1 MEVLDTDTLDFS
13 SIIQYQATYG
23 LIKKGRVM
31 FFHVMFSLL
40 AGFSSLAF
48 ANSPVPIE
56 INGQKALVFINQD
69 PPGTR
74 CNTNV
79 QIAAEIANAYRIPI
93 LVLPQ
98 TAVPPLTPA
107 PSVWYN
113 GQNIAAS
120 GGSHNGMV
128 SYQIIADILDVEG
141 TTKQAKRGK
150 LFNDSVRP
158 EFDKLKATIKTGQ

>member
-1 MEVLDTDTLDFS
+1 MLKKLVGV
-13 SIIQYQATYG
+13 IIS
-23 LIKKGRVM
+23 L
-31 FFHVMFSLL
+31 FSLSVL
-40 AGFSSLAF
+40 
-48 ANSPVPIE
+48 ANSPVPLE

-79 QIAAEIANAYRIPI
+79 QIAAEIANAYRLPI

-120 GGSHNGMV
+120 GGAHNGMV
-128 SYQIIADILDVEG
+128 SYQIIADILE
-141 TTKQAKRGK
+141 
-150 LFNDSVRP
+150 
-158 EFDKLKATIKTGQ
+158 

>member
-1 MEVLDTDTLDFS
+1 MYKKILFS
-13 SIIQYQATYG
+13 IVALFTFNAY
-23 LIKKGRVM
+23 
-31 FFHVMFSLL
+31 
-40 AGFSSLAF
+40 
-48 ANSPVPIE
+48 ANSPVPLE

-74 CNTNV
+74 CNSNV
-79 QIAAEIANAYRIPI
+79 QIAAEIANAYRLPI
-93 LVLPQ
+93 LILPQ

-120 GGSHNGMV
+120 GGAHNGMV
-128 SYQIIADILDVEG
+128 SYQIIADILELEG
-141 TTKQAKRGK
+141 TTKQKKQGK

-158 EFDKLKATIKTGQ
+158 DFDKFKSTIKTGK

>member
-1 MEVLDTDTLDFS
+1 M
-13 SIIQYQATYG
+13 Y
-23 LIKKGRVM
+23 KKI
-31 FFHVMFSLL
+31 LL
-40 AGFSSLAF
+40 GIVALFTFNAY
-48 ANSPVPIE
+48 ANSPVPLE

-79 QIAAEIANAYRIPI
+79 QIAAEIANAYRLPI
-93 LVLPQ
+93 LILPQ

-120 GGSHNGMV
+120 GGAHNGMV
-128 SYQIIADILDVEG
+128 SYQIIADILELEG
-141 TTKQAKRGK
+141 TTKQKKQGK

-158 EFDKLKATIKTGQ
+158 DFDKFKSTIKTGK

>member
-1 MEVLDTDTLDFS
+1 MFKS
-13 SIIQYQATYG
+13 
-23 LIKKGRVM
+23 LIVT
-31 FFHVMFSLL
+31 VISLFSLSAL
-40 AGFSSLAF
+40 ASSL
-48 ANSPVPIE
+48 VPSE

-79 QIAAEIANAYRIPI
+79 QIAAEIANAYRLPI
-93 LVLPQ
+93 LILPQ

-120 GGSHNGMV
+120 GGAHNGMV
-128 SYQIIADILDVEG
+128 SYQIIADILELEG
-141 TTKQAKRGK
+141 TTKQKKQGK

-158 EFDKLKATIKTGQ
+158 DFDKFKSTIKTGK

>member
-1 MEVLDTDTLDFS
+1 MLKK
-13 SIIQYQATYG
+13 
-23 LIKKGRVM
+23 LIFVIVAL
-31 FFHVMFSLL
+31 FFQMAHAS
-40 AGFSSLAF
+40 
-48 ANSPVPIE
+48 SPVPSE

-79 QIAAEIANAYRIPI
+79 QIAAEIANAYRLPI
-93 LVLPQ
+93 LILPQ
-98 TAVPPLTPA
+98 TAVPALTPA

-128 SYQIIADILDVEG
+128 SYQIIADILEIEG
-141 TTKQAKRGK
+141 ATKQKKQGK

-158 EFDKLKATIKTGQ
+158 DFDKFKSTIKTGK

>member
-1 MEVLDTDTLDFS
+1 M
-13 SIIQYQATYG
+13 Y
-23 LIKKGRVM
+23 KKI
-31 FFHVMFSLL
+31 LL
-40 AGFSSLAF
+40 GIVALFTFNAY
-48 ANSPVPIE
+48 ANSPVPLE

-79 QIAAEIANAYRIPI
+79 QIAAEIANAYRLPI
-93 LVLPQ
+93 LILPQ

-120 GGSHNGMV
+120 GGAHNGMV
-128 SYQIIADILDVEG
+128 SYQIIADILELEG
-141 TTKQAKRGK
+141 TTKQKRQGK

-158 EFDKLKATIKTGQ
+158 DFDKFKSTIKTGK

>member
-1 MEVLDTDTLDFS
+1 MLRKILVSTICLISFS
-13 SIIQYQATYG
+13 ALGNT
-23 LIKKGRVM
+23 
-31 FFHVMFSLL
+31 
-40 AGFSSLAF
+40 
-48 ANSPVPIE
+48 PVPKE

-79 QIAAEIANAYRIPI
+79 QIAAEIANAYRLPI

-128 SYQIIADILDVEG
+128 SYQMIADILDVEG

-158 EFDKLKATIKTGQ
+158 EFEKLKSTIKTGQ

>member
-1 MEVLDTDTLDFS
+1 MLKKLVGV
-13 SIIQYQATYG
+13 IIS
-23 LIKKGRVM
+23 L
-31 FFHVMFSLL
+31 FSLSVL
-40 AGFSSLAF
+40 
-48 ANSPVPIE
+48 ANSPVPLE

-79 QIAAEIANAYRIPI
+79 QIAAEIANAYRLPI
-93 LVLPQ
+93 LILPQ

-120 GGSHNGMV
+120 GGTHNGMV
-128 SYQIIADILDVEG
+128 SYQIIADILELEG
-141 TTKQAKRGK
+141 TTKQKRQGK

-158 EFDKLKATIKTGQ
+158 EFDKFKSTIKTGK

>member
-1 MEVLDTDTLDFS
+1 MIRTV
-13 SIIQYQATYG
+13 IG
-23 LIKKGRVM
+23 LCICL
-31 FFHVMFSLL
+31 FSL
-40 AGFSSLAF
+40 SVT
-48 ANSPVPIE
+48 ANSPVPKE

-79 QIAAEIANAYRIPI
+79 QIAAEIANAYRLPI
-93 LVLPQ
+93 LILPQ
-98 TAVPPLTPA
+98 TAVPPLTAA
-107 PSVWYN
+107 PSVWFN

-128 SYQIIADILDVEG
+128 SYQMIADILDIEG

-158 EFDKLKATIKTGQ
+158 EFDKLKSTIKTGQ

>member
-1 MEVLDTDTLDFS
+1 MLKKLMGV
-13 SIIQYQATYG
+13 IIS
-23 LIKKGRVM
+23 L
-31 FFHVMFSLL
+31 FSLSVL
-40 AGFSSLAF
+40 
-48 ANSPVPIE
+48 ANSPVPLE

-79 QIAAEIANAYRIPI
+79 QIAAEIANAYRLPI
-93 LVLPQ
+93 LILPQ

-113 GQNIAAS
+113 GQNIAAR
-120 GGSHNGMV
+120 GGAHNGMV
-128 SYQIIADILDVEG
+128 SYQIIADILEIEG
-141 TTKQAKRGK
+141 TTKQKKQGK

-158 EFDKLKATIKTGQ
+158 EFDKFKSTIKTGK

>member
-1 MEVLDTDTLDFS
+1 MFKS
-13 SIIQYQATYG
+13 
-23 LIKKGRVM
+23 LIVT
-31 FFHVMFSLL
+31 VISLFSLSAL
-40 AGFSSLAF
+40 AS
-48 ANSPVPIE
+48 SPVPSE
-56 INGQKALVFINQD
+56 INGQKALIFINQD

-79 QIAAEIANAYRIPI
+79 QIAAEIANAYRLPI
-93 LVLPQ
+93 LILPQ

-120 GGSHNGMV
+120 GGAHNGMV
-128 SYQIIADILDVEG
+128 SYQIIADILELEG
-141 TTKQAKRGK
+141 TTKQKKQGK

-158 EFDKLKATIKTGQ
+158 DFDKFKSTIKTGK

>member
-1 MEVLDTDTLDFS
+1 MFK
-13 SIIQYQATYG
+13 
-23 LIKKGRVM
+23 LIVS
-31 FFHVMFSLL
+31 SLL
-40 AGFSSLAF
+40 AMAALSAS
-48 ANSPVPIE
+48 ANSPVPTE

-79 QIAAEIANAYRIPI
+79 QIAAEIANAYRLPI
-93 LVLPQ
+93 LILPQ

-107 PSVWYN
+107 PSVWFN

-120 GGSHNGMV
+120 GGPHNGMV
-128 SYQIIADILDVEG
+128 SYQIIADILELEG
-141 TTKQAKRGK
+141 TTKQKKQGK

-158 EFDKLKATIKTGQ
+158 EFDKFKSTIKTGK

>member
-1 MEVLDTDTLDFS
+1 MLRKILVSTICLMS
-13 SIIQYQATYG
+13 VSA
-23 LIKKGRVM
+23 
-31 FFHVMFSLL
+31 L
-40 AGFSSLAF
+40 A
-48 ANSPVPIE
+48 NTPVPKE

-79 QIAAEIANAYRIPI
+79 QIAAEIANAYRLPI

-128 SYQIIADILDVEG
+128 SYQMIADILDVEG

-150 LFNDSVRP
+150 LFNDSVRT
-158 EFDKLKATIKTGQ
+158 EFEKLKSTIKTGQ

>member
-1 MEVLDTDTLDFS
+1 M
-13 SIIQYQATYG
+13 Y
-23 LIKKGRVM
+23 KKI
-31 FFHVMFSLL
+31 LL
-40 AGFSSLAF
+40 GIVAPFTFNAY
-48 ANSPVPIE
+48 ANSPVPLE

-79 QIAAEIANAYRIPI
+79 QIAAEIANAYRLPI
-93 LVLPQ
+93 LILPQ

-120 GGSHNGMV
+120 GGAHNGMV
-128 SYQIIADILDVEG
+128 SYQIIADILELEG
-141 TTKQAKRGK
+141 TTKQKRQGK

-158 EFDKLKATIKTGQ
+158 DFDKFKSTIKTGK

>member
-1 MEVLDTDTLDFS
+1 MLRKILVSTIYLMSFS
-13 SIIQYQATYG
+13 A
-23 LIKKGRVM
+23 
-31 FFHVMFSLL
+31 L
-40 AGFSSLAF
+40 A
-48 ANSPVPIE
+48 NTPVPKE

-79 QIAAEIANAYRIPI
+79 QIAAEIANAYRLPI

-128 SYQIIADILDVEG
+128 SYQMIADNLDVEG

-158 EFDKLKATIKTGQ
+158 EFEKLKSTIKTGQ

>member
-1 MEVLDTDTLDFS
+1 MLKGFLVA
-13 SIIQYQATYG
+13 IIS
-23 LIKKGRVM
+23 LI
-31 FFHVMFSLL
+31 SLG
-40 AGFSSLAF
+40 AM
-48 ANSPVPIE
+48 ANSPVPLV

-79 QIAAEIANAYRIPI
+79 QIAAEIANAYRLPI
-93 LVLPQ
+93 LILPQ

-120 GGSHNGMV
+120 GGAHNGMV
-128 SYQIIADILDVEG
+128 SYQIIADILELEG
-141 TTKQAKRGK
+141 TTKQKKQGK

-158 EFDKLKATIKTGQ
+158 EFDKFKSTIKTGK

>member
-1 MEVLDTDTLDFS
+1 MYKKILISIVTL
-13 SIIQYQATYG
+13 
-23 LIKKGRVM
+23 
-31 FFHVMFSLL
+31 FSL
-40 AGFSSLAF
+40 SSY
-48 ANSPVPIE
+48 ANSPVPLE

-79 QIAAEIANAYRIPI
+79 QIAAEIANAYRLPI
-93 LVLPQ
+93 LILPQ

-120 GGSHNGMV
+120 GGAHNGMV
-128 SYQIIADILDVEG
+128 SYQIIADILELEG
-141 TTKQAKRGK
+141 TTKQKKYGK

-158 EFDKLKATIKTGQ
+158 DFDKFKSTIKTGK

>member
-1 MEVLDTDTLDFS
+1 MYKKILL
-13 SIIQYQATYG
+13 SIVALFTFNAY
-23 LIKKGRVM
+23 
-31 FFHVMFSLL
+31 
-40 AGFSSLAF
+40 
-48 ANSPVPIE
+48 ANSPVPLE

-79 QIAAEIANAYRIPI
+79 QIAAEIANSYRLPI
-93 LVLPQ
+93 LILPQ

-113 GQNIAAS
+113 GQVIAAS
-120 GGSHNGMV
+120 GGAHNGMV
-128 SYQIIADILDVEG
+128 SYQIIADILELEG
-141 TTKQAKRGK
+141 TTKQKKQGK

-158 EFDKLKATIKTGQ
+158 QFDQLKSIIKTGQ

>member
-1 MEVLDTDTLDFS
+1 MYKKILL
-13 SIIQYQATYG
+13 SIVALFTFNAY
-23 LIKKGRVM
+23 
-31 FFHVMFSLL
+31 
-40 AGFSSLAF
+40 
-48 ANSPVPIE
+48 ANSPVPLE

-79 QIAAEIANAYRIPI
+79 QIAAEIANAYRLPI
-93 LVLPQ
+93 LILPQ

-120 GGSHNGMV
+120 GGAHNGMV
-128 SYQIIADILDVEG
+128 SYQIIADILELEG
-141 TTKQAKRGK
+141 TTKQKKQGK
-150 LFNDSVRP
+150 LFNGSVRP
-158 EFDKLKATIKTGQ
+158 DFDKFKSIIKTGK

>member
-1 MEVLDTDTLDFS
+1 MLKRVLGV
-13 SIIQYQATYG
+13 IIA
-23 LIKKGRVM
+23 L
-31 FFHVMFSLL
+31 FSLSVL
-40 AGFSSLAF
+40 
-48 ANSPVPIE
+48 ANSPVPLE

-79 QIAAEIANAYRIPI
+79 QIAAEIANAYRLPI
-93 LVLPQ
+93 LILPQ

-107 PSVWYN
+107 PSVWFN

-120 GGSHNGMV
+120 GGTHNGMV
-128 SYQIIADILDVEG
+128 SYQIIADILELEG
-141 TTKQAKRGK
+141 TTKQKKQGK

-158 EFDKLKATIKTGQ
+158 EFDKFKSTIKTAQ

>member
-1 MEVLDTDTLDFS
+1 MLKK
-13 SIIQYQATYG
+13 
-23 LIKKGRVM
+23 LIFVIVAL
-31 FFHVMFSLL
+31 FFQMAHAS
-40 AGFSSLAF
+40 
-48 ANSPVPIE
+48 SPVPSE

-79 QIAAEIANAYRIPI
+79 QIAAEIANAYRLPMLI
-93 LVLPQ
+93 LPQ
-98 TAVPPLTPA
+98 TAVPALTPA

-128 SYQIIADILDVEG
+128 SYQIIADILEIEG
-141 TTKQAKRGK
+141 ATKQKKQGK

-158 EFDKLKATIKTGQ
+158 DFDKFKSTIKTGK

>member
-1 MEVLDTDTLDFS
+1 MYKKILL
-13 SIIQYQATYG
+13 SIVA
-23 LIKKGRVM
+23 L
-31 FFHVMFSLL
+31 F
-40 AGFSSLAF
+40 AF
-48 ANSPVPIE
+48 NAYANSPVPLE

-79 QIAAEIANAYRIPI
+79 QIAAEIANAYRLPI
-93 LVLPQ
+93 LILPQ

-120 GGSHNGMV
+120 GGAHNGMV
-128 SYQIIADILDVEG
+128 SYQIIADILELEG
-141 TTKQAKRGK
+141 TTKQKKPGK

-158 EFDKLKATIKTGQ
+158 DFDKFKSTIKTGK

>member
-1 MEVLDTDTLDFS
+1 MLKKYLVVIISLCSFS
-13 SIIQYQATYG
+13 
-23 LIKKGRVM
+23 
-31 FFHVMFSLL
+31 
-40 AGFSSLAF
+40 AF
-48 ANSPVPIE
+48 ANSPVPLG

-79 QIAAEIANAYRIPI
+79 QVAAEIANAYRLPI
-93 LVLPQ
+93 LILPQ

-113 GQNIAAS
+113 GQIVAAS
-120 GGSHNGMV
+120 GGAHNGMV
-128 SYQIIADILDVEG
+128 SYQIIADILELEG
-141 TTKQAKRGK
+141 TTKQKKQGK

-158 EFDKLKATIKTGQ
+158 EFDKFKSTIKTGQ